1 MANKRAVSTLDVL
14 NWRSWISHI
23 SISKAERSIND
34 FTEKTSSHA
43 SSNWSFEGAAA
54 DVDLC
59 FSKFKPIF
67 CCLELLKFEGGHK
80 TRNHENLQRLWLP
93 TKKPSKPRY
102 ANKWISIK
110 KKVRQNFIVGQ
121 PLVAW
126 WPSWPPLSSVRYYPS
141 IIIIIRGNFTFFFSQ
156 PAGQTRWIIIPTP
169 TVSKKTL
176 TFFCCNYQ

>member
-1 MANKRAVSTLDVL
+1 MTLLRKRARMLQAIEVLKEQQQMLTSVSL
-14 NWRSWISHI
+14 NSSQFFVALNYWSLRVGIKPEITKIS
-23 SISKAERSIND
+23 
-34 FTEKTSSHA
+34 
-43 SSNWSFEGAAA
+43 
-54 DVDLC
+54 
-59 FSKFKPIF
+59 
-67 CCLELLKFEGGHK
+67 
-80 TRNHENLQRLWLP
+80 RLWLR
-93 TKKPSKPRY
+93 TKKTSKPRY

>member
-1 MANKRAVSTLDVL
+1 MVWST
-14 NWRSWISHI
+14 
-23 SISKAERSIND
+23 
-34 FTEKTSSHA
+34 
-43 SSNWSFEGAAA
+43 
-54 DVDLC
+54 
-59 FSKFKPIF
+59 
-67 CCLELLKFEGGHK
+67 
-80 TRNHENLQRLWLP
+80 
-93 TKKPSKPRY
+93 TKKTSKPRY

-176 TFFCCNYQ
+176 TFFAAIISKKCLHIFWHLTQCVIGKLFKFPSFCSVRKSLPKIIDVWLQCSNQWFAKTIQDGNWTLQ

>member
-1 MANKRAVSTLDVL
+1 MTLLRKRARMLQAIEVLKEQQQMLTSVSLNSSQFFVALNYWSLRVGIKPEITKISRGYDYGMKYYVL
-14 NWRSWISHI
+14 
-23 SISKAERSIND
+23 
-34 FTEKTSSHA
+34 
-43 SSNWSFEGAAA
+43 
-54 DVDLC
+54 
-59 FSKFKPIF
+59 
-67 CCLELLKFEGGHK
+67 
-80 TRNHENLQRLWLP
+80 
-93 TKKPSKPRY
+93 KKPLKPRY

-141 IIIIIRGNFTFFFSQ
+141 IIIRGNFTFFFSQ